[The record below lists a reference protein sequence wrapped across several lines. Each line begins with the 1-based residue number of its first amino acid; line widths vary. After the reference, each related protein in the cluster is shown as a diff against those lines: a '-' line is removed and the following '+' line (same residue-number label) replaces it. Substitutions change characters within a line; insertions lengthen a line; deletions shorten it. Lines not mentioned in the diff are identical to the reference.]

1 MSRKLYA
8 AIVPLFAV
16 VAVMASTSAAQ
27 AAPHWFICKK
37 LGAGKKY
44 SDAQC
49 QKKSAGNGNGKK
61 SRSEPPRCRFNRLAS

>member
-37 LGAGKKY
+37 LV
-44 SDAQC
+44 S
-49 QKKSAGNGNGKK
+49 
-61 SRSEPPRCRFNRLAS
+61 